1 MRVKMKNRALELAM
15 SKGIKTASE
24 FTRELNIPMNEALA
38 LLNEEENVKISSD
51 TISKCLKY
59 FNCSYDYFVCIVD
72 MDI

>member
-24 FTRELNIPMNEALA
+24 FSIELNIPMDEALA
-38 LLNEEENVKISSD
+38 LLNEEENVIISPE

-59 FNCSYDYFVCIVD
+59 FNCTYEYFTCLID
-72 MDI
+72 